1 MAAKQHIPNPTAVP
15 VSDREKALDAAL
27 AQIES
32 DLRDRFGDY
41 RDEVKTLLLLTEIRI
56 AAEQKGI
63 VSVESEGS
71 RLKCLRA
78 GGNREDWVML
88 GTRFPRLTAPKP
100 LLRLKEIITFLNN
113 LPTP

>member
-1 MAAKQHIPNPTAVP
+1 MADTP
-15 VSDREKALDAAL
+15 AAL

-56 AAEQKGI
+56 AAEQNSI
-63 VSVESEGS
+63 DSVESEGS

-88 GTRFPRLTAPKP
+88 GTRFPRLTASRP
-100 LLRLKEIITFLNN
+100 LLRLREVLIFLHN